1 MPTWTV
7 DLKDLQD
14 TIDDIFKRR
23 MEERIFKGRM
33 EDKPKAEQSSQS
45 DLTAKYKKLYEAS
58 ISLETLKNRREALA
72 KAIVKIDL
80 EIEELNK
87 LFSN

>member
-7 DLKDLQD
+7 DFKDLQN
-14 TIDDIFKRR
+14 TIDEIFKS
-23 MEERIFKGRM
+23 RM
-33 EDKPKAEQSSQS
+33 EDKPENEQSAQS

-58 ISLETLKNRREALA
+58 VSLETLKNRREALV

>member
-7 DLKDLQD
+7 DFKDLQN
-14 TIDDIFKRR
+14 TIDEIFKSRT
-23 MEERIFKGRM
+23 
-33 EDKPKAEQSSQS
+33 EDKPKAEQSSKS

-58 ISLETLKNRREALA
+58 VDLETLRNRREALA

>member
-1 MPTWTV
+1 MTAWTIDFT
-7 DLKDLQD
+7 DLKN
-14 TIDDIFKRR
+14 TIDEMISKL
-23 MEERIFKGRM
+23 
-33 EDKPKAEQSSQS
+33 EDKPETEQSSQS

-58 ISLETLKNRREALA
+58 VSLETLENRREALLQ
-72 KAIVKIDL
+72 AIVKIDL

>member
-7 DLKDLQD
+7 DFKDLQN
-14 TIDDIFKRR
+14 TIDEIFKSR
-23 MEERIFKGRM
+23 MEE
-33 EDKPKAEQSSQS
+33 KPENEQSAQS

-58 ISLETLKNRREALA
+58 VNLETLKNRREALL

>member
-1 MPTWTV
+1 MTAWAIDFT
-7 DLKDLQD
+7 DLKN
-14 TIDDIFKRR
+14 TIDEMVSKL
-23 MEERIFKGRM
+23 

-58 ISLETLKNRREALA
+58 VDLETLKNRREALS

>member
-1 MPTWTV
+1 MTAWTIDFT
-7 DLKDLQD
+7 DLKN
-14 TIDDIFKRR
+14 TIDEMVSKL
-23 MEERIFKGRM
+23 

-58 ISLETLKNRREALA
+58 ISLETLKNRREALLQ
-72 KAIVKIDL
+72 AIVKIDL
-80 EIEELNK
+80 KIEELNK

>member
-7 DLKDLQD
+7 DFKDLQN
-14 TIDDIFKRR
+14 TIDEIFKSRT
-23 MEERIFKGRM
+23 
-33 EDKPKAEQSSQS
+33 EDKPKAEQSSKS

-58 ISLETLKNRREALA
+58 VDLETLRNRREALE

>member
-7 DLKDLQD
+7 DFKDLQN
-14 TIDDIFKRR
+14 TIDEIFKS
-23 MEERIFKGRM
+23 RM
-33 EDKPKAEQSSQS
+33 EDKPETEQSSQS

-58 ISLETLKNRREALA
+58 ISLETLKNRREALLQ
-72 KAIVKIDL
+72 AIVKIDL

>member
-7 DLKDLQD
+7 DFKDLQN
-14 TIDDIFKRR
+14 TIDEIFKS
-23 MEERIFKGRM
+23 RM
-33 EDKPKAEQSSQS
+33 EDKPETEQSSQS
-45 DLTAKYKKLYEAS
+45 DLTAKYKRLYEAS
-58 ISLETLKNRREALA
+58 VDLETLKNRREALV

>member
-1 MPTWTV
+1 MTAWTIDFT
-7 DLKDLQD
+7 DLKN
-14 TIDDIFKRR
+14 TIDEMVSKL
-23 MEERIFKGRM
+23 

-58 ISLETLKNRREALA
+58 VSLEAFKNRREALE

-80 EIEELNK
+80 KIEELNK

>member
-1 MPTWTV
+1 MV
-7 DLKDLQD
+7 SKL
-14 TIDDIFKRR
+14 
-23 MEERIFKGRM
+23 

-58 ISLETLKNRREALA
+58 VDLETLRNRREALA

>member
-7 DLKDLQD
+7 DFKDLQN
-14 TIDDIFKRR
+14 TIDEIFKSR
-23 MEERIFKGRM
+23 MEE
-33 EDKPKAEQSSQS
+33 KPETEQSSQS

-58 ISLETLKNRREALA
+58 VSLETLKNRREALLQ
-72 KAIVKIDL
+72 AIVKIDL

>member
-1 MPTWTV
+1 MPTWTI
-7 DLKDLQD
+7 DFKDLEN
-14 TIDDIFKRR
+14 TIDEIFKS
-23 MEERIFKGRM
+23 RM
-33 EDKPKAEQSSQS
+33 EDKPETEQSAQS

-58 ISLETLKNRREALA
+58 VSLETLKNRREALV

>member
-7 DLKDLQD
+7 DFTDPQN
-14 TIDDIFKRR
+14 TIWEIFKS
-23 MEERIFKGRM
+23 KM
-33 EDKPKAEQSSQS
+33 EDEPKAEQSSQS

-58 ISLETLKNRREALA
+58 VSLEAFKNRREALA

>member
-7 DLKDLQD
+7 DFKDLQN
-14 TIDDIFKRR
+14 TIDEIFKSR
-23 MEERIFKGRM
+23 MEE
-33 EDKPKAEQSSQS
+33 KPENEQSAQS
-45 DLTAKYKKLYEAS
+45 DLTAKYKKLYEARV
-58 ISLETLKNRREALA
+58 SLETLKNRREALLQ
-72 KAIVKIDL
+72 AIVKIDL

>member
-1 MPTWTV
+1 MTAWTIDFT
-7 DLKDLQD
+7 DLKN
-14 TIDDIFKRR
+14 TIDEMLDKL
-23 MEERIFKGRM
+23 

-72 KAIVKIDL
+72 KNIVKIDL

>member
-7 DLKDLQD
+7 DFKDLQN
-14 TIDDIFKRR
+14 TIDEIFKS
-23 MEERIFKGRM
+23 RM
-33 EDKPKAEQSSQS
+33 EDKSETEQSAQS

-58 ISLETLKNRREALA
+58 VSLETLKNRREALL

>member
-7 DLKDLQD
+7 DFKDLQN
-14 TIDDIFKRR
+14 TIDEIFKSRT
-23 MEERIFKGRM
+23 
-33 EDKPKAEQSSQS
+33 EDKPKAEQSSKS

-58 ISLETLKNRREALA
+58 VNLETLKYRREALE

>member
-7 DLKDLQD
+7 DFKDLQN
-14 TIDDIFKRR
+14 TIDEIFKSR
-23 MEERIFKGRM
+23 MEE
-33 EDKPKAEQSSQS
+33 KPETEQSSQS

-58 ISLETLKNRREALA
+58 ISLETLKNRREALLQ
-72 KAIVKIDL
+72 AIVKIDL
-80 EIEELNK
+80 EVEELNK

>member
-7 DLKDLQD
+7 DFKDLQN
-14 TIDDIFKRR
+14 TIDEIFKS
-23 MEERIFKGRM
+23 RM
-33 EDKPKAEQSSQS
+33 EDKPETEQSAQS

-58 ISLETLKNRREALA
+58 VNLERLKNRREALLQ
-72 KAIVKIDL
+72 AIVKIDL

>member
-7 DLKDLQD
+7 DFKDLQN
-14 TIDDIFKRR
+14 TIDEIFKSR
-23 MEERIFKGRM
+23 MEE
-33 EDKPKAEQSSQS
+33 KPENEQSAQS

-58 ISLETLKNRREALA
+58 VSLETLKNRREALA

>member
-1 MPTWTV
+1 MTAWTIDFT
-7 DLKDLQD
+7 DLKN
-14 TIDDIFKRR
+14 TIDEMVSKL
-23 MEERIFKGRM
+23 

-58 ISLETLKNRREALA
+58 VDLETLKNRREALE

-80 EIEELNK
+80 KIEELNK

>member
-1 MPTWTV
+1 MTAWTIDFT
-7 DLKDLQD
+7 DLKN
-14 TIDDIFKRR
+14 TIDEMISKL
-23 MEERIFKGRM
+23 
-33 EDKPKAEQSSQS
+33 EDKPETEQSAQS

-58 ISLETLKNRREALA
+58 ISLETLKNRREALL

>member
-7 DLKDLQD
+7 DFKDVQS
-14 TIDDIFKRR
+14 TIDEIFKS
-23 MEERIFKGRM
+23 RI

-58 ISLETLKNRREALA
+58 VDLETLKNRREALA

>member
-7 DLKDLQD
+7 DFKDLQD
-14 TIDDIFKRR
+14 TIDEIFKS
-23 MEERIFKGRM
+23 RM
-33 EDKPKAEQSSQS
+33 EDKPETEQSAQS

-58 ISLETLKNRREALA
+58 VSLETLKNRREALA

>member
-7 DLKDLQD
+7 DFKDLQN
-14 TIDDIFKRR
+14 TIDEIFKS
-23 MEERIFKGRM
+23 RM
-33 EDKPKAEQSSQS
+33 EDKPETEQSSQT
-45 DLTAKYKKLYEAS
+45 DLTAKNKKLYEAS
-58 ISLETLKNRREALA
+58 ISLETLKNRREALLQ
-72 KAIVKIDL
+72 AIVKIDL

>member
-7 DLKDLQD
+7 DFKDLQN
-14 TIDDIFKRR
+14 TIDEIFKSR
-23 MEERIFKGRM
+23 MEE
-33 EDKPKAEQSSQS
+33 KPETEQSSQS

-58 ISLETLKNRREALA
+58 VSLETLKNRREALA

>member
-1 MPTWTV
+1 MTAWTIDFT
-7 DLKDLQD
+7 DLKN
-14 TIDDIFKRR
+14 TIDEMVSKL
-23 MEERIFKGRM
+23 

-58 ISLETLKNRREALA
+58 IDLETLKNRREALE

-80 EIEELNK
+80 KIKELNK

>member
-1 MPTWTV
+1 MKTWTIDFT
-7 DLKDLQD
+7 DLKK
-14 TIDDIFKRR
+14 TIDEMVSKIEDTPKQ
-23 MEERIFKGRM
+23 EEPAK
-33 EDKPKAEQSSQS
+33 S

-58 ISLETLKNRREALA
+58 VNLEALKYRREALA

>member
-7 DLKDLQD
+7 DFKDLQN
-14 TIDDIFKRR
+14 TIDEIFKSR
-23 MEERIFKGRM
+23 MEE
-33 EDKPKAEQSSQS
+33 KPKTEQSSQS

-58 ISLETLKNRREALA
+58 VDLETLKNRREALLQ
-72 KAIVKIDL
+72 AIVKIDL

>member
-1 MPTWTV
+1 MTAWTIDFT
-7 DLKDLQD
+7 DLKN
-14 TIDDIFKRR
+14 TIDEMVSKL
-23 MEERIFKGRM
+23 

-58 ISLETLKNRREALA
+58 IDLETLKNRREALE

>member
-7 DLKDLQD
+7 DFTDPQN
-14 TIDDIFKRR
+14 TIW
-23 MEERIFKGRM
+23 EIFKGRT
-33 EDKPKAEQSSQS
+33 EDKPKAEQSSKS

-58 ISLETLKNRREALA
+58 VDLETLRNKREALA

>member
-1 MPTWTV
+1 MPTWTI
-7 DLKDLQD
+7 DFKDLEN
-14 TIDDIFKRR
+14 TIDDIFKSR
-23 MEERIFKGRM
+23 MEE
-33 EDKPKAEQSSQS
+33 KPETEQSAQS

-58 ISLETLKNRREALA
+58 VSLETLKNRREALLQ
-72 KAIVKIDL
+72 AIVKIDL

>member
-1 MPTWTV
+1 MPTWTI
-7 DLKDLQD
+7 DFKDLEN
-14 TIDDIFKRR
+14 TIDEIFKSR
-23 MEERIFKGRM
+23 MEE
-33 EDKPKAEQSSQS
+33 KPETEQSAQWYDYKRHP

-58 ISLETLKNRREALA
+58 VSLETLENRREALLQ
-72 KAIVKIDL
+72 AIVKIDL

>member
-7 DLKDLQD
+7 DFKDLQN
-14 TIDDIFKRR
+14 TIDEIFKS
-23 MEERIFKGRM
+23 RM
-33 EDKPKAEQSSQS
+33 EDKPETEQSAQS

-58 ISLETLKNRREALA
+58 VNLETLKNRREALL